1 MPNSNL
7 LRLKKKPL
15 LEKAAKSGFLSK
27 ERILSTLYFC
37 LENYKNYK
45 LKL

>member
-7 LRLKKKPL
+7 LRLKKKPP

-27 ERILSTLYFC
+27 ERTLSTLDFAWRII
-37 LENYKNYK
+37 KITS
-45 LKL
+45 